1 MSISRIISVSLKEL
15 LKYKMRT
22 FLMMLGIMIGIATLT
37 VILVVGK
44 GVQKK
49 IMKGLLNFGHNTIM
63 VMAGGGKMIG
73 PPEEIA
79 TTLTMGD
86 AKAIKETIN
95 GIRYIAPYI
104 QKRGQNVIYDNKN
117 TTVNVMGVPPEWKDA
132 WQWYPEKGDFISG
145 EDNSLLSKTCV
156 LGQTVVRELFDN
168 QNPIGETVRIKN
180 INFKVI
186 GTLKERGAG
195 PMGTD
200 MDNRILVPLSTAKR
214 RLFNISYINTIRIS
228 VESLSMVEAVTKEV
242 KNVLRER
249 HHIMPPAEDDFMIKN
264 ATSISKMVKD
274 VSGTLTTFLGLL
286 SLISL
291 AVGGIVIANIMFVSV
306 NERGKEI
313 GVRRAFGATVKDI
326 MKQFLG
332 EALIVTISGGI
343 IGTIIGIIVSIGLS
357 MFKEIP
363 VVVSWQP
370 FALAIVFSGIVGIAA
385 GIKPARRAA
394 ALNPVDAIRG

>member
-1 MSISRIISVSLKEL
+1 
-15 LKYKMRT
+15 
-22 FLMMLGIMIGIATLT
+22 
-37 VILVVGK
+37 
-44 GVQKK
+44 
-49 IMKGLLNFGHNTIM
+49 
-63 VMAGGGKMIG
+63 
-73 PPEEIA
+73 
-79 TTLTMGD
+79 
-86 AKAIKETIN
+86 
-95 GIRYIAPYI
+95 
-104 QKRGQNVIYDNKN
+104 
-117 TTVNVMGVPPEWKDA
+117 
-132 WQWYPEKGDFISG
+132 

-186 GTLKERGAG
+186 GILKERGAS

-214 RLFNISYINTIRIS
+214 RLFNINYINTIRIH
-228 VESLSMVEAVTKEV
+228 VESPSMLEAVTKEV
-242 KNVLRER
+242 ENVLRER
-249 HHIMPPAEDDFMIKN
+249 HHIIPPAEDDFMIKN
-264 ATSISKMVKD
+264 AASISKMVKD
-274 VSGTLTTFLGLL
+274 VAGTLTTFLGLL

-306 NERGKEI
+306 NERKKEI
-313 GVRRAFGATVKDI
+313 GIRRAFGATVKDI

-357 MFKEIP
+357 MVKKIP

>member
-1 MSISRIISVSLKEL
+1 
-15 LKYKMRT
+15 
-22 FLMMLGIMIGIATLT
+22 MMLGIIIGIATLT
-37 VILVVGK
+37 VIVVVGK
-44 GVQKK
+44 GAQKK
-49 IMKGLLNFGHNTIM
+49 IMKGLRNFGHNTIM

-73 PPEEIA
+73 PPEERA
-79 TTLTMGD
+79 TTLTIAD
-86 AKAIKETIN
+86 AEAIRETIK
-95 GIRYIAPYI
+95 GIKHIAPYI
-104 QKRGQNVIYDNKN
+104 QRPGQNVVYGNKN
-117 TTVNVMGVPPEWKDA
+117 ATVNVMGVPPEWKDA
-132 WQWYPEKGDFISG
+132 WQWYTEKGDFISG

-186 GTLKERGAG
+186 GILKERGAS

-214 RLFNISYINTIRIS
+214 RLFNINYINTIRIY
-228 VESLSMVEAVTKEV
+228 VESPSMLEAVTKEV
-242 KNVLRER
+242 ENVLRER
-249 HHIMPPAEDDFMIKN
+249 HHIIPPAEDDFMIKN
-264 ATSISKMVKD
+264 AASISKMVKD

-306 NERGKEI
+306 NERKKEI
-313 GVRRAFGATVKDI
+313 GIRRAFGATVKDI

-343 IGTIIGIIVSIGLS
+343 TGTVIGIIVSTGLS
-357 MFKEIP
+357 MARKIP

-394 ALNPVDAIRG
+394 ALDPVDAIRG